1 MPADFTSAA
10 SKGEIRTLEEL
21 RARAAQ
27 QGLYL
32 DESNMLHKVANA
44 INYKPRG
51 RIEEAEEQERKDTE
65 TGASAPAAPTL
76 KVAVTWRRPAAA
88 AQLAEED
95 PSEVA
100 REGVEVATSTLTH
113 GKQLLW
119 CEGDGGLQKVFESF
133 RMPGMRNAT
142 ANETALPGAHVLA
155 LDEPHDLFEDEGSLS
170 DAPSISKVVGGES
183 ETEKE
188 GEEELPMASKR
199 RKLAVPMR
207 ERCGCDKGVPR
218 DLLSKLDTKKALAVA
233 AVISTLAQVLS
244 LVDNGASICYYHA
257 RWLGSK
263 LGLKVRLLNEE
274 AMWSALRLIYRNR
287 KQLGVLKT
295 DRSTYSLFRAINRPP
310 RPSDQYCQL
319 LSLIK
324 TCYFSGC
331 SLA

>member
-76 KVAVTWRRPAAA
+76 KVAVTWRRLAVA
-88 AQLAEED
+88 AQLTEED

-100 REGVEVATSTLTH
+100 WEGVEVATSTLTH

-133 RMPGMRNAT
+133 RMPGMRNMGVVT
-142 ANETALPGAHVLA
+142 AVMKGHHLA
-155 LDEPHDLFEDEGSLS
+155 N
-170 DAPSISKVVGGES
+170 
-183 ETEKE
+183 
-188 GEEELPMASKR
+188 
-199 RKLAVPMR
+199 LACEIQR
-207 ERCGCDKGVPR
+207 
-218 DLLSKLDTKKALAVA
+218 
-233 AVISTLAQVLS
+233 I
-244 LVDNGASICYYHA
+244 
-257 RWLGSK
+257 
-263 LGLKVRLLNEE
+263 
-274 AMWSALRLIYRNR
+274 
-287 KQLGVLKT
+287 
-295 DRSTYSLFRAINRPP
+295 
-310 RPSDQYCQL
+310 
-319 LSLIK
+319 
-324 TCYFSGC
+324 
-331 SLA
+331 